1 MHVTH
6 TDSNLVARILGIT
19 RESVRLGMTPYFVR

>member
-6 TDSNLVARILGIT
+6 TDSVYV
-19 RESVRLGMTPYFVR
+19 EYS